1 MNHQAGHH
9 RALAHGVPVVEL
21 FRLLGA
27 RSNRLRTACINI
39 CINSSI
45 VIGSSS
51 SSSSSSIFSSASS
64 PHMITMFLINTN
76 VPFVSFIEE
85 RYPKWP
91 DIN

>member
-1 MNHQAGHH
+1 M
-9 RALAHGVPVVEL
+9 VEL

-27 RSNRLRTACINI
+27 RSIRLRAACINI

-45 VIGSSS
+45 VIGSSSS

-64 PHMITMFLINTN
+64 PHMITMFLMNTN
-76 VPFVSFIEE
+76 VPVVSFIEE